1 MRFFLVSALMLW
13 APLASAYEETL
24 KIPGSPEIRA
34 AIGPRNVVENF
45 GYVQGEIV
53 LRLQIVSAFAFE
65 ALKFQPPT
73 IANARVVTV
82 LKPRTKAVST
92 YAGSGFVFETAFA
105 IFPLQHGELVIPAII
120 AEGVIEPKPGE
131 PASFRTETLEQRI
144 PIKAPAPEFQSDWW
158 IVTPRIEVEDL
169 WSSPP
174 EDAHVGDVIRREVIM
189 TVYGVEAER
198 LPDLRLTGS
207 TGVAVS
213 DHGGD
218 RSTLLST
225 EGVIGKIS
233 RAWDI
238 RVVDPR
244 VAEIGIGAVEHW
256 HPDYHRSLTVMAEA
270 KRLEPAPADP
280 AALATQLIAEAEG
293 DRRAG
298 LAAGVAL
305 FVLLLSPFAA
315 LLGAFVWAMLPDTAD
330 RRLKASLC
338 ATTSSKDVWK
348 AVDQWALATKTDLA
362 GCADDYRKLSATL
375 FSNRSAK
382 PEYKIL
388 AKALT
393 AISRQ
398 ARIRGMRRKVKGWM
412 ERIVGP
418 KRSLVS

>member
-1 MRFFLVSALMLW
+1 MRFFLILALMLW
-13 APLASAYEETL
+13 APFASAYEETV

-34 AIGPRNVVENF
+34 VIGPRNVVENF

-53 LRLQIVSAFAFE
+53 LRLQILSAFAFE

-73 IANARVVTV
+73 IENAKVVTI

-92 YAGSGFVFETAFA
+92 YAGSGFIFETAFA
-105 IFPLQHGELVIPAII
+105 IFPLQPGELVIPAII

-131 PASFRTETLEQRI
+131 PVPFRTETLEQRI
-144 PIKAPAPEFQSDWW
+144 PIKAAAAEFQGDWW

-213 DHGGD
+213 DHGGE

-238 RVVDPR
+238 RVDDPR
-244 VAEIGIGAVEHW
+244 VAEVGTVAIEHW
-256 HPDYHRSLTVMAEA
+256 HPAYHRSLTVKAEA
-270 KRLEPAPADP
+270 QRLEPAPADP
-280 AALATQLIAEAEG
+280 AALATQLITEAE
-293 DRRAG
+293 DSRRAG

-305 FVLLLSPFAA
+305 VIMLLSPFAA
-315 LLGAFVWAMLPDTAD
+315 LLGAFIWAAMPNTAD
-330 RRLKASLC
+330 RHLKASLC
-338 ATTSSKDVWK
+338 TTTSSQDAWR
-348 AVDQWALATKTDLA
+348 AVDQWALDTKTDLA
-362 GCADDYRKLSATL
+362 GCADDYQKLSATL

-382 PEYKIL
+382 PEYTAL
-388 AKALT
+388 AKALI

-398 ARIRGMRRKVKGWM
+398 ARTMRMRLKVKGWI

-418 KRSLVS
+418 KRSLAS